1 MKRILID
8 VNSVVPYYVFG
19 KLSGIGRTTMELVQA
34 LDGIRDSLPFEIVL
48 YSQNMKGIGG
58 KNLQTGFNNCHV
70 YLRNTRTGKWIA
82 SMLHLRELMT
92 RYDIQHI
99 PHNFEYGVDPTRCI
113 VTIHDAMFFS
123 YPESFLNHDKSRML
137 VPPFARKS
145 KAIITI
151 SEQSKKDIMKYMDIP
166 EEKITVIS
174 WGCNRQIYY
183 PRLVAQNRYCGD
195 KPYFISVSC
204 DRGRK
209 NTISIVNAYAKFVKN
224 QPEHHLILVWSN
236 PSEEALALCEENNL
250 ANRIHFVSN
259 VSDEE
264 LGDLYAGA
272 TASFFP
278 SLYEGFGLPIL
289 ESMACG
295 VPVVTCRNSSLEEV
309 GGEAAIY
316 VEPLDIDA
324 MANIM
329 ERFENADY
337 DRAML
342 SEQSIA
348 QASRFTWE
356 NCVSKTVEVY
366 KKCLAI

>member
-1 MKRILID
+1 MKRVLID
-8 VNSVVPYYVFG
+8 VNSVVPYYVSG
-19 KLSGIGRTTMELVQA
+19 KLSGVGRTTMELIQA
-34 LDGIRDSLPFEIVL
+34 LDSIRDCLPFEIML

-58 KNLQTGFNNCHV
+58 KNLQTGFRNCHV
-70 YLRNTRTGKWIA
+70 YLRNTRTGQYLS
-82 SMLHLRELMT
+82 SMLHIRELMT

-99 PHNFEYGVDPTRCI
+99 PHNCEYGVDPTKCI

-123 YPESFLNHDKSRML
+123 YPESFLNHDESRII
-137 VPPFARKS
+137 VPPFAKKS

-151 SEQSKKDIMKYMDIP
+151 SECSKKDIMKYMDIP
-166 EEKITVIS
+166 EEKIAVIP
-174 WGCNRQIYY
+174 WGCNRRIYY
-183 PRLVAQNRYCGD
+183 PHFVLNNRYCDD

-209 NTISIVNAYAKFVKN
+209 NTISIVKAYAQIAKN
-224 QPEHHLILVWSN
+224 HPEHHLILVWGN
-236 PSEEALALCEENNL
+236 PSEEVLALCEKNNL
-250 ANRIHFVSN
+250 ANQIHFVSN
-259 VSDEE
+259 VPDKE

-278 SLYEGFGLPIL
+278 SFYEGFGLPIL

-309 GGEAAIY
+309 GGDAAIY
-316 VEPLDIDA
+316 VEPLDIDV
-324 MANIM
+324 MADIM

-337 DRAML
+337 NRAML
-342 SEQSIA
+342 REQSIA
-348 QASRFTWE
+348 QASKFTWE